1 MYGLTKIA
9 LFLVLTLFT
18 APMGWTA
25 EWKYPVIKDSG
36 PVVNLPDAAVQP
48 VPGMSYKI
56 IFDIT
61 GWPEMKGTQTPG
73 LSKVARL
80 INAFAIA
87 GMGPDKLDLVLVLH
101 GKATESVLQPQAFR
115 KKHGFANPNL
125 QLIGELKKSGVTLYV
140 CGQGLAEHHIA
151 HKDVN
156 PAVGI
161 ALSALVVV
169 PTYQLEGY
177 AFIPFY

>member
-1 MYGLTKIA
+1 MYGLMKMVVFVA
-9 LFLVLTLFT
+9 VFLLT
-18 APMGWTA
+18 APTGWTA

-48 VPGMSYKI
+48 VSGMAYKI

-61 GWPEMKGTQTPG
+61 GWPEMKGRQVPG

-101 GKATESVLQPQAFR
+101 GKATECVLQPQTFR
-115 KKHGFANPNL
+115 DKHGFANPNL
-125 QLIGELKKSGVTLYV
+125 QLISELKKSGVTLYV
-140 CGQGLAEHHIA
+140 CGQGLAEHDISQ
-151 HKDVN
+151 KDVN
-156 PAVGI
+156 PAIGI
-161 ALSALVVV
+161 TLSALVAV
-169 PTYQLEGY
+169 PTYQLKGY
-177 AFIPFY
+177 AFLPFY